1 MRIWMETLDNLDEM
15 DKLIKIQLTKTDV
28 RRKKKSG

>member
-1 MRIWMETLDNLDEM
+1 METLDNLDEM
-15 DKLIKIQLTKTDV
+15 DKLIKIQLIKTDV